1 VSPNTVTL
9 LFLFSVTALI
19 ISVFSFFYFKSYLK
33 RRTSQERILSELQE
47 EVNFILKSINET
59 TERDITLI
67 EGREKDLK
75 SLLEEIDK
83 RLKIYLREMDHARN
97 LPPSPKGEVPLRNA
111 EEVYRELGKNR
122 YRTNRHPA
130 PQAGEAEKKIETQKK
145 AESGDAFPL
154 PDFDLKK
161 ETDTSPA
168 PAAGT
173 PSIGEQIHSLLR
185 SGLSEAVIASRLG
198 ISIAEVEFAS
208 AILER
213 RSSIAGSN

>member
-1 VSPNTVTL
+1 LIFPGSLVNPNTVTV

-59 TERDITLI
+59 TERDITLV

-75 SLLEEIDK
+75 RLLEEIDK
-83 RLKIYLREMDHARN
+83 RMKTYLREMDSAR
-97 LPPSPKGEVPLRNA
+97 KA
-111 EEVYRELGKNR
+111 EEAYQELGKNR
-122 YRTNRHPA
+122 YRVNRHPA
-130 PQAGEAEKKIETQKK
+130 PQAAEADKKTETQKSPQ
-145 AESGDAFPL
+145 AGGAFPL

-161 ETDTSPA
+161 EAFSLPQV
-168 PAAGT
+168 GT
-173 PSIGEQIHSLLR
+173 PSVGEQIRSLLR
-185 SGLSEAVIASRLG
+185 SGFSEAAIATRLG

-208 AILER
+208 ALASSAKSAALE
-213 RSSIAGSN
+213 SGL

>member
-1 VSPNTVTL
+1 MNPNTVTL

-19 ISVFSFFYFKSYLK
+19 ISVFSFFYFRSYLK
-33 RRTSQERILSELQE
+33 RRTSQERILAELQE

-97 LPPSPKGEVPLRNA
+97 A

-122 YRTNRHPA
+122 YKMNRHLA
-130 PQAGEAEKKIETQKK
+130 RQAAEAENKIEAQKE

-161 ETDTSPA
+161 EADTSPA
-168 PAAGT
+168 PQAAA